1 MSVAVELRH
10 ITKRF
15 PGVIANKDVSIK
27 VESGT
32 VHALVGENGAGKSTV
47 MKILYG
53 MQRPDSGE
61 ILVNGKEVHFK
72 NPNDAIDAGIGMV
85 HQHFMLADN
94 FTVLE
99 NIILGSEPKHG
110 ATIDFAAAR
119 KKIVEMAAQY
129 GLEINPDVLV

>member
-1 MSVAVELRH
+1 MSVE
-10 ITKRF
+10 T
-15 PGVIANKDVSIK
+15 
-27 VESGT
+27 GT

-61 ILVNGKEVHFK
+61 ILVNGTAVHFK
-72 NPNDAIDAGIGMV
+72 NPNDAIDASIGMV

-99 NIILGSEPKHG
+99 NIILGSEPKK
-110 ATIDFAAAR
+110 A
-119 KKIVEMAAQY
+119 
-129 GLEINPDVLV
+129 

>member
-27 VESGT
+27 VETGT

-61 ILVNGKEVHFK
+61 ILVNVSLSKLTLFK
-72 NPNDAIDAGIGMV
+72 GFQIRPAKLKSLI
-85 HQHFMLADN
+85 F
-94 FTVLE
+94 FS
-99 NIILGSEPKHG
+99 ILS
-110 ATIDFAAAR
+110 
-119 KKIVEMAAQY
+119 
-129 GLEINPDVLV
+129 